1 MRGGGYRPAKEGGH
15 CPTGEGGRNSR
26 KPFVEGEYHSSMRE
40 KDAICRQFRKGRVI
54 TGASSLLSV
63 VGCRHGL
70 RVVIM
75 VHRCCCG
82 RPSSP
87 PHHIVIVCPSPS
99 SLCGHCR
106 CRVALSLPNV
116 AEGEAVT
123 WQWLA
128 GVTMVAGWVMAFRK
142 KKVGLTA

>member
-1 MRGGGYRPAKEGGH
+1 MPFVVSFGRGGLSLVHPH
-15 CPTGEGGRNSR
+15 CCPLLAVVMV
-26 KPFVEGEYHSSMRE
+26 FVSSSWS
-40 KDAICRQFRKGRVI
+40 
-54 TGASSLLSV
+54 TV
-63 VGCRHGL
+63 V
-70 RVVIM
+70 VVV
-75 VHRCCCG
+75 VHHCCG